1 MNVVKEIQRINQ
13 READR
18 GYSESGSWHAQ
29 YKDSAY
35 VFVGG
40 LSYDLSEGDVIC
52 IFSQYGEI
60 MNLDMPRDK
69 QTGKTRG
76 FAFLQYEDQRSTV
89 LAVDNLNG
97 SKILGRVLRVDHAQ
111 KPKPKKDEDGN
122 LPDEPSMNAAPPLLD
137 ASSSDESED
146 DGIDEED
153 PMAEYLRKKEKKRKK
168 KEERSKSKKKSKRED
183 KDKRDWS
190 VHKDNKEDQ
199 VEETVHNQ
207 ESKRSKTVDDDIPER
222 RDRLSRYSP
231 PQDRRRNYS
240 PDRSSRNDRYRRRS
254 PTPDRYRRRSRT
266 RSRSPDRYRS
276 YRRDSPIRS
285 PRRRDDRRS

>member
-1 MNVVKEIQRINQ
+1 MNYFYWARQTVPSIHCWIRMNVVKEIQRINE

-18 GYSESGSWHAQ
+18 GYSESSSWHAQ

-40 LSYDLSEGDVIC
+40 LAYDLTEGDVIC
-52 IFSQYGEI
+52 IFSQFGEV

-97 SKILGRVLRVDHAQ
+97 SKVLGRVLRVDHAQ
-111 KPKPKKDEDGN
+111 KPKPKKDEEGN
-122 LPDEPSMNAAPPLLD
+122 LPDEPSLNAAPPLLD

-153 PMAEYLRKKEKKRKK
+153 PMAAYLRKKEKKRKK
-168 KEERSKSKKKSKRED
+168 KE
-183 KDKRDWS
+183 
-190 VHKDNKEDQ
+190 
-199 VEETVHNQ
+199 Q
-207 ESKRSKTVDDDIPER
+207 EKRST
-222 RDRLSRYSP
+222 
-231 PQDRRRNYS
+231 
-240 PDRSSRNDRYRRRS
+240 SSQRRS
-254 PTPDRYRRRSRT
+254 NGRHTA
-266 RSRSPDRYRS
+266 
-276 YRRDSPIRS
+276 
-285 PRRRDDRRS
+285 

>member
-1 MNVVKEIQRINQ
+1 MNVVKEIQRINE

-18 GYSESGSWHAQ
+18 GYSESSSWHAQ

-40 LSYDLSEGDVIC
+40 LAYDLTEGDVIC
-52 IFSQYGEI
+52 IFSQYGEV

-97 SKILGRVLRVDHAQ
+97 SKVLGRVLRVDHAQ

-122 LPDEPSMNAAPPLLD
+122 LPDEPSLNAAPPLLD

-153 PMAEYLRKKEKKRKK
+153 PMAAYLRKKEKKRKK
-168 KEERSKSKKKSKRED
+168 KEEKSKSKSKKKAKKED
-183 KDKRDWS
+183 KKRDRPA
-190 VHKDNKEDQ
+190 HKDDNKEDPM
-199 VEETVHNQ
+199 EEVQ
-207 ESKRSKTVDDDIPER
+207 RDQGAKSPIAVDDRSER
-222 RDRLSRYSP
+222 RERPSRYSP
-231 PQDRRRNYS
+231 PQDRRRDDS
-240 PDRSSRNDRYRRRS
+240 PDRYRGEDRYRRRS
-254 PTPDRYRRRSRT
+254 PTPDRYRSRT
-266 RSRSPDRYRS
+266 RSRSPGRYRR
-276 YRRDSPIRS
+276 YRRDSRSRS
-285 PRRRDDRRS
+285 PPRRDDRRR